1 MIHSFMLS
9 KEEVQHIAL
18 LGRIGLSEEEIP
30 RYQKDLSAVF
40 DFFRELE
47 TLPTDTVTPI
57 GHITGRSDV
66 MRADMHEVF
75 GQAGRGHIIENAPD
89 TKDGFVKVKS
99 VF

>member
-1 MIHSFMLS
+1 MALS

-18 LGRIGLSEEEIP
+18 LARVGLRDEEIEK
-30 RYQKDLSAVF
+30 YQKDLSSVL

-47 TLPTDTVTPI
+47 TVKTDGVVPI
-57 GHITGRSDV
+57 GNITGIQN
-66 MRADMHEVF
+66 RARIDS
-75 GQAGRGHIIENAPD
+75 IENFEPALKDRILKNVPE